1 MTEIVCNFVYLLS
14 FANRFNTTESFSKS
28 ESVKFSQFHR
38 KIQNLAFSESGS
50 STNSNKNQVVF
61 GQATHVGCGWIQF
74 PTSTSTKDSKVED
87 FFHVVRTHKSR
98 IYILFIFIGYFLT
111 LPSKKALWAVLS

>member
-14 FANRFNTTESFSKS
+14 FANRFNTTELFSQS

-38 KIQNLAFSESGS
+38 KIQNLAFSESDSGS
-50 STNSNKNQVVF
+50 STNSNKNLVVF

-87 FFHVVRTHKSR
+87 FFMLLE
-98 IYILFIFIGYFLT
+98 IINQEFIFNFYL
-111 LPSKKALWAVLS
+111 